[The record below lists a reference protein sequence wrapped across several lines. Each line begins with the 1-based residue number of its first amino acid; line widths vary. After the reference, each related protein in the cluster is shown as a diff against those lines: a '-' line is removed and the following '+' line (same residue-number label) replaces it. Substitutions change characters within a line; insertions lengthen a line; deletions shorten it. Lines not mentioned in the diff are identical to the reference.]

1 MHVNLGT
8 DMHILDPARSTFVAE
23 TIPTGLMARLGH
35 DLRVEARGGSGRIV
49 DDKHA
54 EARFVIDD
62 MRVLES
68 RRHGTAQWG
77 PPPARDTAEI
87 EERLREQVFKRV
99 AAISVT
105 AVLDGA
111 FAELEVVARDTWRGR
126 VPVAIKHGDKQVEV
140 SGATTLSLSAL
151 GGEQPRVPLGVMQ
164 LEDAVTVRFRATF
177 VEP

>member
-1 MHVNLGT
+1 MHT
-8 DMHILDPARSTFVAE
+8 LDPARSSFVAE

-49 DDKHA
+49 DDQHA
-54 EARFVIDD
+54 EARFPVDA
-62 MRVLES
+62 MHVLES

-99 AAISVT
+99 AAITVT
-105 AVLDGA
+105 AALDGA
-111 FAELEVVARDTWRGR
+111 HADLEVAAKDTWRGR
-126 VPVAIKHGDKQVEV
+126 VPVSVKHGEHEVEV
-140 SGATTLSLSAL
+140 SGAATLSLSAL

-164 LEDAVTVRFRATF
+164 LEDAVIVRFRATF
-177 VEP
+177 VRQLADR